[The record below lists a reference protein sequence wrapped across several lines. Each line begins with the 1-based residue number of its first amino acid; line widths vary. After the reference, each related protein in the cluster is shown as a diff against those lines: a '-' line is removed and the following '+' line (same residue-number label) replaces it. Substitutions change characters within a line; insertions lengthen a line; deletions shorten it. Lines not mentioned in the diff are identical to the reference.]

1 MLNKISIGPKLIGGF
16 LIVAAIAAFI
26 GIFGIINI
34 NKSNE
39 RGVYLYERITV
50 PLVQVNKTLVAL
62 HQIRVNLRDLIR
74 AATPELA
81 KQKSERINE
90 LDKIFTENLTEYI
103 KTVVTDTGKKMCAEI
118 VIDHEQ
124 YLKDIAE
131 TKNLVN
137 EKKSAAAW
145 TYIDGSMNDCAKRI
159 QVSIEKMIEMKIDLA
174 QKNSS
179 DNATA
184 TKQAMTAM
192 IIISIAGI
200 ALAIIMGIWLT
211 LSITGPLN
219 KGVTMMQEMSK
230 GHLGSRLKMS
240 RQDEIGI
247 LADSMDEFAG
257 DLQKNIL
264 TAIKKIGDGDVNT
277 TLKAKDEQDEIIPA
291 INMTI
296 ESIRAL
302 INEAVMLKKAAVDG
316 KLATRGNASAFKNG
330 YKDIVQG
337 VNDCLDAVI
346 GPLNV
351 AAKYVDDI
359 SKGNI
364 PPKITDNYN
373 GDFNNIKNNLNQCIE
388 AVNMLV
394 KDANMLSV
402 AAVEGRLSTRA
413 DASKHQGDFRKIVD
427 GVNTTLDAVIIPIN
441 EAADVMEKVAA
452 RDMSARVKG
461 EYKGDLGKI
470 KTAINTAVDNLDTAL
485 TQVSEATEQVSAGT
499 QQISAGSQNLAQG
512 ANEQAS
518 SLEEVSSS
526 LEEMSSMTKQNA
538 ENAVQA
544 KNLAGD
550 ANINS
555 SSGTEAMGRM
565 SQSINKIKES
575 SDQTAKIVKTI
586 DEIAMQTNLLAL
598 NAAVEAARAGEAGR
612 GFAVV
617 AEEVR
622 NLAQRSAAAAKNTAD
637 MINESVRNAEDGV
650 NIASEVSKSFETIS
664 GSVKKVND
672 LIAEIAA
679 ASQEQSQGISQVN
692 DAVAQMDKVTQQNAA
707 NSEESASA
715 AEEMSAQAEELQ
727 SMVAQFKLTNM
738 VQKKNA
744 PASAQHLEH
753 PAFHGAKQK
762 NIDTN
767 VHNGK
772 NGKIAMKKNGI
783 SEKTMIAEKM
793 IPMNEEELTQF

>member
-1 MLNKISIGPKLIGGF
+1 
-16 LIVAAIAAFI
+16 
-26 GIFGIINI
+26 
-34 NKSNE
+34 
-39 RGVYLYERITV
+39 
-50 PLVQVNKTLVAL
+50 
-62 HQIRVNLRDLIR
+62 
-74 AATPELA
+74 
-81 KQKSERINE
+81 
-90 LDKIFTENLTEYI
+90 
-103 KTVVTDTGKKMCAEI
+103 
-118 VIDHEQ
+118 
-124 YLKDIAE
+124 
-131 TKNLVN
+131 
-137 EKKSAAAW
+137 
-145 TYIDGSMNDCAKRI
+145 
-159 QVSIEKMIEMKIDLA
+159 
-174 QKNSS
+174 
-179 DNATA
+179 
-184 TKQAMTAM
+184 
-192 IIISIAGI
+192 
-200 ALAIIMGIWLT
+200 
-211 LSITGPLN
+211 
-219 KGVTMMQEMSK
+219 
-230 GHLGSRLKMS
+230 
-240 RQDEIGI
+240 
-247 LADSMDEFAG
+247 
-257 DLQKNIL
+257 
-264 TAIKKIGDGDVNT
+264 
-277 TLKAKDEQDEIIPA
+277 
-291 INMTI
+291 
-296 ESIRAL
+296 
-302 INEAVMLKKAAVDG
+302 
-316 KLATRGNASAFKNG
+316 
-330 YKDIVQG
+330 
-337 VNDCLDAVI
+337 
-346 GPLNV
+346 
-351 AAKYVDDI
+351 
-359 SKGNI
+359 
-364 PPKITDNYN
+364 
-373 GDFNNIKNNLNQCIE
+373 
-388 AVNMLV
+388 
-394 KDANMLSV
+394 
-402 AAVEGRLSTRA
+402 
-413 DASKHQGDFRKIVD
+413 
-427 GVNTTLDAVIIPIN
+427 VIIPIN

-538 ENAVQA
+538 ENAIQA

-650 NIASEVSKSFETIS
+650 NIASEVSKSFGTIS

-727 SMVAQFKLTNM
+727 SMVAQFKLTNI

-744 PASAQHLEH
+744 PASAHLEH

-772 NGKIAMKKNGI
+772 NGKISVKKNGI

-793 IPMNEEELTQF
+793 IPMNEDELTQF